1 MDMRHKPFKICPL
14 QILLKGY
21 SMMRLM
27 LFFFGLAFLFTSTIA
42 LAQTQLTKE
51 KETIFIEIKDYQGQK
66 LQGYLQLDPDEITVS
81 TKDNQ
86 ERSIPLKLIESIKV
100 EKVPSGLPGAE
111 QVGEK
116 SYYSV
121 RLKNSQEI
129 FKLRKKFTFSLNTD
143 VGVMTK
149 TIDPEMAREFF
160 QKDLSP
166 ATDFKSDPSFIRDK
180 NVILSLEIKF

>member
-1 MDMRHKPFKICPL
+1 MV
-14 QILLKGY
+14 
-21 SMMRLM
+21 
-27 LFFFGLAFLFTSTIA
+27 FFFALAFLFTSTNA
-42 LAQTQLTKE
+42 AAQTQATQE

-66 LQGYLQLDPDEITVS
+66 FQGYLRLDPDEITVS

-86 ERSIPLKLIESIKV
+86 EKSIPLKLIESIKV
-100 EKVPSGLPGAE
+100 EKIPSGLPGAE
-111 QVGEK
+111 PLGEE

-143 VGVMTK
+143 VGVMTR
-149 TIDPEMAREFF
+149 TIDPEIAHELV

-166 ATDFKSDPSFIRDK
+166 ATDLKSEPSFIRDK
-180 NVILSLEIKF
+180 NVILSIEIKF

>member
-1 MDMRHKPFKICPL
+1 M
-14 QILLKGY
+14 LLKGP
-21 SMMRLM
+21 SMIRLLL
-27 LFFFGLAFLFTSTIA
+27 LFFTLAFLLTSTIA
-42 LAQTQLTKE
+42 IAQNQPLQE

-66 LQGYLQLDPDEITVS
+66 LQGYLQLDPEEITIS

-86 ERSIPLKLIESIKV
+86 EKSVPIKLIESIKV
-100 EKVPSGLPGAE
+100 EKIPSGLPGAE
-111 QVGEK
+111 QMGEEP
-116 SYYSV
+116 YYSV

-143 VGVMTK
+143 VGVMTR
-149 TIDPEMAREFF
+149 TIDPERVHEFF

-166 ATDFKSDPSFIRDK
+166 ATDFKNGSSFIRDK

>member
-1 MDMRHKPFKICPL
+1 LSFTNAFE
-14 QILLKGY
+14 GY
-21 SMMRLM
+21 AIMRLM
-27 LFFFGLAFLFTSTIA
+27 VFFLALAFLMTSTTA
-42 LAQTQLTKE
+42 SAQTQVTQE
-51 KETIFIEIKDYQGQK
+51 KEIISIEMKDYQGQK
-66 LQGYLQLDPDEITVS
+66 FQGYLRLDPGEITVS

-86 ERSIPLKLIESIKV
+86 EKSIPLKLVESIKV
-100 EKVPSGLPGAE
+100 EKIPSGLPGAE
-111 QVGEK
+111 PLGEE

-149 TIDPEMAREFF
+149 TIDPEITHELF
-160 QKDLSP
+160 QKDLSA
-166 ATDFKSDPSFIRDK
+166 ATDLKSEPSFIRDK

>member
-1 MDMRHKPFKICPL
+1 
-14 QILLKGY
+14 
-21 SMMRLM
+21 MRLM
-27 LFFFGLAFLFTSTIA
+27 VFFLALAFLMTSTTA
-42 LAQTQLTKE
+42 SAQTQVTQE
-51 KETIFIEIKDYQGQK
+51 KEIISIEMKDYQGQK
-66 LQGYLQLDPDEITVS
+66 FQGYLRLDPGEITVS

-86 ERSIPLKLIESIKV
+86 EKSIPLKLVESIKV
-100 EKVPSGLPGAE
+100 EKIPSGLPGAE
-111 QVGEK
+111 PLGEE

-149 TIDPEMAREFF
+149 TIDPEITHELF
-160 QKDLSP
+160 QKDLSA
-166 ATDFKSDPSFIRDK
+166 ATDLKSEPSFIRDK